1 MPRKP
6 KTTPHLRIRLDAEL
20 LVRLEKSRQA
30 NHRTLTGEIAHRL
43 EQSFRREDTEEVIST
58 TARQTA
64 EAAANA
70 VAEHF
75 VMRIGGKPVAFKVDY
90 TEDPD
95 GALRGWRVPTGDEA
109 KRLLRRPHMELGRG
123 SSTPKPDPAIL
134 KNILELK
141 DILDETERLLKRK
154 ADPELVAPLKKK
166 LAAHERIL
174 REILDTTPAK
184 ATEDK

>member
-6 KTTPHLRIRLDAEL
+6 KQPKQTHIRVRLDNDL
-20 LVRLEKSRQA
+20 LARLEQERLA
-30 NHRTLTGEIAHRL
+30 NERTLTGEIVHRL
-43 EQSFRREDTEEVIST
+43 EESFRRQDTEEVISK
-58 TARQTA
+58 TA

-70 VAEHF
+70 VTEHF
-75 VMRIGGKPVAFKVDY
+75 VMRMGRKPVVFEVDY

-95 GALRGWRVPTGDEA
+95 GALRGWRVPTGDEV
-109 KRLLRRPHMELGRG
+109 KDLLRRPHMEVGRG

-134 KNILELK
+134 KNILEFK

-154 ADPELVAPLKKK
+154 DHPELVAPLKKK